1 MNRSI
6 ATFIRCYYVT
16 ALAGVLSVQALEHN
30 QMIWRPWC
38 GERPLK
44 NSLRDT
50 KQLIPIVTEAF
61 DKGGEFEE
69 AQDTYTFVEQAH
81 QYQAGCQTILKT
93 RDRLIIEG
101 QMPDQAHPLE
111 PYAPLTFGGKLLNG
125 GEELELLCSSKSGT
139 HLAAL
144 KPLICGYTVLLINTS
159 KPATYELEVPMLVSP
174 LEAGFSADDQTLMVR
189 YLLTE
194 YQWDLDNL

>member
-1 MNRSI
+1 MNRCV
-6 ATFIRCYYVT
+6 ATFIRCYYVS
-16 ALAGVLSVQALEHN
+16 ALAGMLSVQALEHT
-30 QMIWRPWC
+30 QMIWRPWR

-44 NSLRDT
+44 NSLRNT

-61 DKGGEFEE
+61 DKGGEFEQAEE
-69 AQDTYTFVEQAH
+69 AYPFVEQAH

-101 QMPDQAHPLE
+101 QMPAQAHPLE
-111 PYAPLTFGGKLLNG
+111 PYAPLTSGGTLLNDD
-125 GEELELLCSSKSGT
+125 EALELLCSSKSGT
-139 HLAAL
+139 HIAAL

-159 KPATYELEVPMLVSP
+159 KPVTYELEVPMLVSP
-174 LEAGFSADDQTLMVR
+174 LEAGFSADDTTFMVR